1 MTEPILSV
9 EGLDLDIVDGARRQ
23 PILRDVNLALGRG
36 KILGLV
42 GESGGGKTM
51 VGKAVL
57 GVLPDSARVRR
68 GRILFEG
75 RDLLSLSAAER
86 RGLMGRAIAM
96 ILQNPMTALNPVLR
110 IEAQLTDTLRL
121 HLGLSKEAARE
132 RALRMLE
139 AVHIREPARVLR
151 QYPHELSGGM
161 CQRIVIA
168 IAFSCEPRLI
178 IADEPTTALDVTV
191 QHQVLRLIR
200 ELQERTGTS
209 VLFVTHDLGVV
220 AKVCDDVSVI
230 YAGRILESAPAASL
244 FAHPAH
250 PYTRALLEAAPR
262 YDRPEQPLAP
272 VPEAM
277 RAAMQAESAAYDDR
291 RAAEDARQAPAGR
304 KETHAA

>member
-1 MTEPILSV
+1 MSEALLSV
-9 EGLDLDIVDGARRQ
+9 EGLDLDIVQGKHRQ
-23 PILRDVNLALGRG
+23 PILRDVNLEIGRG

-68 GRILFEG
+68 GKILFEG
-75 RDLLSLSAAER
+75 RDLLALSAGER

-110 IEAQLTDTLRL
+110 IETQLTDTLQL
-121 HLGLSKEAARE
+121 HLGLSKAEARE
-132 RALRMLE
+132 RALKMLE

-230 YAGRILESAPAASL
+230 YAGRILESAPAAKL

-250 PYTRALLEAAPR
+250 PYTRALLQAAPR

-272 VPEAM
+272 VPEAL
-277 RAAMQAESAAYDDR
+277 REALQAESAAYDAR
-291 RAAEDARQAPAGR
+291 DA
-304 KETHAA
+304 HAA

>member
-1 MTEPILSV
+1 MSDPVLSV
-9 EGLDLDIVDGARRQ
+9 EGLDLDIVQGKHRQ
-23 PILRDVNLALGRG
+23 PILRDVNLEIGRG

-51 VGKAVL
+51 VGKAIL
-57 GVLPDSARVRR
+57 GVLPESARVRR

-75 RDLLSLSAAER
+75 RDLLSLPAAER

-121 HLGLSKEAARE
+121 HLGLSKAEARE
-132 RALRMLE
+132 RALKMLE
-139 AVHIREPARVLR
+139 AVHIREPGRVLR

-230 YAGRILESAPAASL
+230 YAGRILESAPAAKL

-250 PYTRALLEAAPR
+250 PYTRALLQAAPR

-272 VPEAM
+272 VPEAL
-277 RAAMQAESAAYDDR
+277 REALQAESAAYD
-291 RAAEDARQAPAGR
+291 ARHA
-304 KETHAA
+304 HAA

>member
-1 MTEPILSV
+1 MSEAILSV
-9 EGLDLDIVDGARRQ
+9 EKLDLDIVQGANRQ
-23 PILRDVNLALGRG
+23 PILRDVNLEIGRG

-57 GVLPDSARVRR
+57 GVLPDSARVHR

-75 RDLLSLSAAER
+75 RDLLALSAAER
-86 RGLMGRAIAM
+86 RALMGRAIAM

-121 HLGLSKEAARE
+121 HLGLPQAEARE
-132 RALRMLE
+132 RALKMLE

-230 YAGRILESAPAASL
+230 YAGRILESAPAAKL
-244 FAHPAH
+244 FALPAH
-250 PYTRALLEAAPR
+250 PYTRALLQAAPR
-262 YDRPEQPLAP
+262 YDRPDQPLAP
-272 VPEAM
+272 VPEAL
-277 RAAMQAESAAYDDR
+277 RAALQAESAAYD
-291 RAAEDARQAPAGR
+291 ERQA
-304 KETHAA
+304 HAA

>member
-1 MTEPILSV
+1 MSDPVLSV
-9 EGLDLDIVDGARRQ
+9 EGLDLDIVQGKHRQ
-23 PILRDVNLALGRG
+23 PILRDVNLEIGRG

-51 VGKAVL
+51 VGKAIL
-57 GVLPDSARVRR
+57 GVLPESARVRR

-75 RDLLSLSAAER
+75 RDLLSLPAAER

-121 HLGLSKEAARE
+121 HLGLSKAEARE
-132 RALRMLE
+132 RALKMLE

-191 QHQVLRLIR
+191 QHQVPRLIR

-230 YAGRILESAPAASL
+230 YAGRILESAPAAKL

-250 PYTRALLEAAPR
+250 PYTRALLQAAPR

-272 VPEAM
+272 VPEAL
-277 RAAMQAESAAYDDR
+277 REALQAESAAYD
-291 RAAEDARQAPAGR
+291 ARHA
-304 KETHAA
+304 HAA